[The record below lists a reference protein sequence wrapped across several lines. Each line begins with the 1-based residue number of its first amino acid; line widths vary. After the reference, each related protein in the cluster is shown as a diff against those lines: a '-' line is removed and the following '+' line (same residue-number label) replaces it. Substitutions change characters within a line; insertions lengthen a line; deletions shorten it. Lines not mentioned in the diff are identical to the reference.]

1 MIALSSS
8 RTVTNDL
15 PLYLICAVQMLLQLD
30 VSIVNVALASM
41 DRDLGFAGGLQWVA
55 GGYALAYGSLL
66 LVGGRLAD
74 RLGHKPVLLVGL
86 VAFALA
92 SLVGGLAGDP
102 AVLIGARVG
111 QGMAAAAVAPA
122 ALALLTTLFETPA
135 ERARA
140 LGFSQAAMAGGATI
154 AVIVGGAL
162 VELFG
167 WRAVMLVNLP
177 LIAILV
183 PLLVLR
189 VPARGGSAGNG
200 SGWLAP
206 ALVSLALLGIVS
218 GLGLAETAGFA
229 SPVVIGLIVAGLVFG
244 AVWVGIERRSATPML
259 PGGFLASR
267 QRATALVTIFGLG
280 GVMAGYVFFV
290 TLYLQRVLELPPFM
304 TGLALVPSTVMVM
317 SVSLLVGR
325 SLIDRW
331 GLKPVLLA
339 GVALVTLGQ
348 ALLALAGGGPYWTTV
363 LPGLVVTAGGMGLAL
378 PAASVSF
385 MAGVDERVRGTAGGL
400 IVTGQQTG
408 VAAALAVLTVVA
420 AGGGGTDYAFAT
432 AFAGTA
438 GLAALVLV
446 VLLIGFPRE
455 PKARSGV

>member
-41 DRDLGFAGGLQWVA
+41 DRELGFAGGLQWVA

-66 LVGGRLAD
+66 LLGGRLAD
-74 RLGHKPVLLVGL
+74 RIGHKPLLLAGL

-102 AVLIGARVG
+102 SVLVGARVA

-154 AVIVGGAL
+154 AVVVGGAL

-177 LIAILV
+177 LIAILL

-189 VPARGGSAGNG
+189 VPARGGATAERVN
-200 SGWLAP
+200 WLPP
-206 ALVSLALLGIVS
+206 ALVSLALCGIVS
-218 GLGLAETAGFA
+218 GLGLAETEGFTSPMVNGLMAAG
-229 SPVVIGLIVAGLVFG
+229 
-244 AVWVGIERRSATPML
+244 VGIGAAWLVLERRSATPML
-259 PGGFLASR
+259 PAGFLASR
-267 QRATALVTIFGLG
+267 QRASALFAIFGLG

-290 TLYLQRVLELPPFM
+290 TLYLQRVLELPPFL
-304 TGLALVPSTVMVM
+304 TGLALVPSTVVVM

-325 SLIDRW
+325 SLIGKW

-348 ALLALAGGGPYWTTV
+348 VALALAGGGPYWTTV
-363 LPGLVVTAGGMGLAL
+363 LPGLVLTAGGMGLAL
-378 PAASVSF
+378 PAGSVAF

-408 VAAALAVLTVVA
+408 VAAALAVLVTI
-420 AGGGGTDYAFAT
+420 AGNAGSTDYQFST

-438 GLAALVLV
+438 ALAGAVFVALAAF
-446 VLLIGFPRE
+446 FPKRT
-455 PKARSGV
+455 A

>member
-1 MIALSSS
+1 MIALSST

-66 LVGGRLAD
+66 LLGGRLAD
-74 RLGHKPVLLVGL
+74 RLGHKPVLLAGL

-92 SLVGGLAGDP
+92 SLVGGFAGDP
-102 AVLIGARVG
+102 AVLVGARVA
-111 QGMAAAAVAPA
+111 QGIAAAAVAPA

-154 AVIVGGAL
+154 AVIVGGGL

-177 LIAILV
+177 LIGILL
-183 PLLVLR
+183 PLLALR
-189 VPARGGSAGNG
+189 VPTRGGTAESA
-200 SGWLAP
+200 SWLPP
-206 ALVSLALLGIVS
+206 ALASLALCGIVS
-218 GLGLAETAGFA
+218 GLGLAETAGLA
-229 SPVVIGLIVAGLVFG
+229 SPLVVGLVGAGLVVSG
-244 AVWVGIERRSATPML
+244 LWMANERRARSPLL
-259 PGGFLASR
+259 PPGFLASR
-267 QRATALVTIFGLG
+267 QRAIALATICGLG

-290 TLYLQRVLELPPFM
+290 TLYLQRELGLPPFM

-317 SVSLLVGR
+317 GVSLLVGR
-325 SLIDRW
+325 TLIGRW
-331 GLKPVLLA
+331 GLKPVLLC

-348 ALLALAGGGPYWTTV
+348 ALLALAGGGSYWTTV

-378 PAASVSF
+378 PAGSVAF

-408 VAAALAVLTVVA
+408 VAVALAVLTGVA
-420 AGGGGTDYAFAT
+420 AGGGGTDYEFAT

-446 VLLIGFPRE
+446 SLIFGFPRE
-455 PKARSGV
+455 PNRNSGV

>member
-30 VSIVNVALASM
+30 VSIVNVALAAM
-41 DRDLGFAGGLQWVA
+41 DRELGFAGGLQWVA

-66 LVGGRLAD
+66 LLGGRLAD
-74 RLGHKPVLLVGL
+74 RIGHKPLLLAGL
-86 VAFALA
+86 VAFAFA

-102 AVLIGARVG
+102 AVLVGARVA
-111 QGMAAAAVAPA
+111 QGIAAAAVAPA

-154 AVIVGGAL
+154 AVVLGGAL

-177 LIAILV
+177 LIAILL
-183 PLLVLR
+183 PLLMLR
-189 VPARGGSAGNG
+189 VPARGGGNAQRA
-200 SGWLAP
+200 GWLSP
-206 ALVSLALLGIVS
+206 ALVSLALCGVVS
-218 GLGLAETAGFA
+218 GLGLAETEGFA
-229 SPVVIGLIVAGLVFG
+229 SPMVIGLMGFGL
-244 AVWVGIERRSATPML
+244 AVGVTWLALERRSATPML
-259 PGGFLASR
+259 SAGFLASR
-267 QRATALVTIFGLG
+267 QRATALFTIFGLG

-290 TLYLQRVLELPPFM
+290 TLYLQRVLELPPFL
-304 TGLALVPSTVMVM
+304 TGLALVPSTVVVM

-325 SLIDRW
+325 SLIGKW

-339 GVALVTLGQ
+339 GVALVAVGQ
-348 ALLALAGGGPYWTTV
+348 VLLALAGGGPYWTTV
-363 LPGLVVTAGGMGLAL
+363 LPGLVLTAAGMGLAL
-378 PAASVSF
+378 PAGSVAF
-385 MAGVDERVRGTAGGL
+385 MAGVEEKVRGTAGGL

-408 VAAALAVLTVVA
+408 VAAALAVLVTVA
-420 AGGGGTDYAFAT
+420 AGSGGTDYDFAAAFL
-432 AFAGTA
+432 GTA
-438 GLAALVLV
+438 VLASAVFAALA
-446 VLLIGFPRE
+446 GFF
-455 PKARSGV
+455 PKGTA

>member
-41 DRDLGFAGGLQWVA
+41 DRELGFAGGLQWVA

-66 LVGGRLAD
+66 LLGGRLAD
-74 RLGHKPVLLVGL
+74 RLGHKPLLLGGL

-92 SLVGGLAGDP
+92 SLVGGLAGNP
-102 AVLIGARVG
+102 AVLVGARVA
-111 QGMAAAAVAPA
+111 QGIAAAAVAPA
-122 ALALLTTLFETPA
+122 ALALLTTLFETPV

-154 AVIVGGAL
+154 AVVVGGAL

-177 LIAILV
+177 LIAILL
-183 PLLVLR
+183 PLLVWR
-189 VPARGGSAGNG
+189 VPARGGGTADRVS
-200 SGWLAP
+200 WLAP
-206 ALVSLALLGIVS
+206 ALVSLALCGVVS
-218 GLGLAETAGFA
+218 GLGLAETEGFT
-229 SPVVIGLIVAGLVFG
+229 SPMVNGLIAAGLG
-244 AVWVGIERRSATPML
+244 AGAAWLWLERRSAAPML
-259 PGGFLASR
+259 PVGFLASR
-267 QRATALVTIFGLG
+267 QRVAALFTIFGLG

-290 TLYLQRVLELPPFM
+290 TLYLQRVLGLPPFL
-304 TGLALVPSTVMVM
+304 TGLALVPSTVVVM

-325 SLIDRW
+325 TLIGKF

-339 GVALVTLGQ
+339 GVALVMLGQ
-348 ALLALAGGGPYWTTV
+348 VLLALAGGGSYWTTV
-363 LPGLVVTAGGMGLAL
+363 LPGLVLTAGGMGLAL
-378 PAASVSF
+378 PAGSVAF

-408 VAAALAVLTVVA
+408 VAAALAVLVTIASVP
-420 AGGGGTDYAFAT
+420 GDTDYQFGM
-432 AFAGTA
+432 AFAGTSA
-438 GLAALVLV
+438 LAATVLLVL
-446 VLLIGFPRE
+446 LAGFPR
-455 PKARSGV
+455 KSG

>member
-1 MIALSSS
+1 MIALSTT

-66 LVGGRLAD
+66 LIDGRLAD
-74 RLGHKPVLLVGL
+74 RLGHKPVLLTGL

-102 AVLIGARVG
+102 AVLIGARIA
-111 QGMAAAAVAPA
+111 QGIAAAAVAPA

-177 LIAILV
+177 LIAILW

-189 VPARGGSAGNG
+189 VPARGGHAPDRGN
-200 SGWLAP
+200 WLAP
-206 ALVSLALLGIVS
+206 ALVSLALLAIVS
-218 GLGLAETAGFA
+218 GLGLAETIGFA
-229 SPVVIGLIVAGLVFG
+229 SPMVLALIVAGLACAAAWL
-244 AVWVGIERRSATPML
+244 AVERRSPAPML
-259 PGGFLASR
+259 PAGFLASR
-267 QRATALVTIFGLG
+267 QRATALFTIFGLG
-280 GVMAGYVFFV
+280 GAMAGYVFFV
-290 TLYLQRVLELPPFM
+290 TLYLQRVLGLPPFM

-325 SLIDRW
+325 SLITRW

-339 GVALVTLGQ
+339 GVTLVATGQ
-348 ALLALAGGGPYWTTV
+348 ALLALANGGPYWLTV

-378 PAASVSF
+378 PAASVAF
-385 MAGVDERVRGTAGGL
+385 MAGVGERVRGTAGGL

-408 VAAALAVLTVVA
+408 VAATLAILTALAS
-420 AGGGGTDYAFAT
+420 GGGGTDYAFAT
-432 AFAGTA
+432 AFTGTA
-438 GLAALVLV
+438 TLAALVLV
-446 VLLIGFPRE
+446 ALIVAFPRQ
-455 PKARSGV
+455 SQ

>member
-1 MIALSSS
+1 MIALSAS
-8 RTVTNDL
+8 RKVTNDL

-74 RLGHKPVLLVGL
+74 RLGYKPALLWGL
-86 VAFALA
+86 LAFALA
-92 SLVGGLAGDP
+92 SLVGGLATHP
-102 AVLIGARVG
+102 TVLVGARVA
-111 QGMAAAAVAPA
+111 QGIAAAAVAPA

-177 LIAILV
+177 LIAILL
-183 PLLVLR
+183 PLLALR
-189 VPARGGSAGNG
+189 VPTRGGTTARAS
-200 SGWLAP
+200 WLPP
-206 ALVSLALLGIVS
+206 AMVSLALCGIVS
-218 GLGLAETAGFA
+218 GLGLAESEGFLD
-229 SPVVIGLIVAGLVFG
+229 PVVIGLVAAGLVVG
-244 AVWVGIERRSATPML
+244 AAWLVGERRSATPML
-259 PGGFLASR
+259 PGDFFASR
-267 QRATALVTIFGLG
+267 QRAAALFTIFGLG

-290 TLYLQRVLELPPFM
+290 TLYLQRVVGLPPFM

-317 SVSLLVGR
+317 GVSLLVGR
-325 SLIDRW
+325 SLIGKW

-339 GVALVTLGQ
+339 GVGLVALGQ
-348 ALLALAGGGPYWTTV
+348 ALLAAAGGGPYWTTV

-378 PAASVSF
+378 PAASVAF
-385 MAGVDERVRGTAGGL
+385 MAGVDERIRGTAGGL
-400 IVTGQQTG
+400 IVTAQQIG
-408 VAAALAVLTVVA
+408 VAASLSALVAV

-432 AFAGTA
+432 AFLGTA
-438 GLAALVLV
+438 GLATLTLLVLLV
-446 VLLIGFPRE
+446 GFPR
-455 PKARSGV
+455 PARRASGSA

>member
-41 DRDLGFAGGLQWVA
+41 DSDLGFAGGLQWVA

-66 LVGGRLAD
+66 LLGGRLAD
-74 RLGHKPVLLVGL
+74 RLGHKPLLLGGL
-86 VAFALA
+86 VVFALA
-92 SLVGGLAGDP
+92 SLVGGLAGNP
-102 AVLIGARVG
+102 AVLVGARIA
-111 QGMAAAAVAPA
+111 QAMAAAAVAPA

-154 AVIVGGAL
+154 AVVVGGGL

-177 LIAILV
+177 LIAMLL
-183 PLLVLR
+183 PLLAMR
-189 VPARGGSAGNG
+189 VPARGGAAASRG
-200 SGWLAP
+200 SWLSP
-206 ALVSLALLGIVS
+206 ALVSLALCGVVS
-218 GLGLAETAGFA
+218 GLGLAETEGFA
-229 SPVVIGLIVAGLVFG
+229 SPIVIGLIAAGLAVAG
-244 AVWVGIERRSATPML
+244 VWVAMERRSATPML
-259 PGGFLASR
+259 PTGLLASR
-267 QRATALVTIFGLG
+267 QRVAALFTIFGLG

-290 TLYLQRVLELPPFM
+290 TLYLQRVVGLPPFL
-304 TGLALVPSTVMVM
+304 TGLALVPSTIVVM

-325 SLIDRW
+325 TLIGRW
-331 GLKPVLLA
+331 GLKPVLLV

-348 ALLALAGGGPYWTTV
+348 GLLAVAGGGSYWTTV
-363 LPGLVVTAGGMGLAL
+363 LPGLVLTAGGMGLAL
-378 PAASVSF
+378 PAGSVAF
-385 MAGVDERVRGTAGGL
+385 MAGVDGRVRGTAGGL

-408 VAAALAVLTVVA
+408 VAAALAVLVTIA
-420 AGGGGTDYAFAT
+420 AGAGGTDYDFAT
-432 AFAGTA
+432 AFAGTSA
-438 GLAALVLV
+438 LAVTVLLVLLAA
-446 VLLIGFPRE
+446 FPRL
-455 PKARSGV
+455 PR

>member
-1 MIALSSS
+1 MIALSST

-66 LVGGRLAD
+66 LLGGRLAD
-74 RLGHKPVLLVGL
+74 RLGHKPVLLTGL

-102 AVLIGARVG
+102 AVLVGARVA
-111 QGMAAAAVAPA
+111 QGVAAAAVAPA
-122 ALALLTTLFETPA
+122 ALALLTTLFETPS

-177 LIAILV
+177 LIGILL
-183 PLLVLR
+183 PLLALR
-189 VPARGGSAGNG
+189 VPARGGAA
-200 SGWLAP
+200 AP
-206 ALVSLALLGIVS
+206 ASWLSPALASLALCGIVC
-218 GLGLAETAGFA
+218 GLGLAETVGFA
-229 SPVVIGLIVAGLVFG
+229 SPLVIGLIAAGLATG
-244 AVWVGIERRSATPML
+244 GLWVANERAAQNPLL
-259 PGGFLASR
+259 PRGFLASR
-267 QRATALVTIFGLG
+267 QRSLALATIFGLG

-290 TLYLQRVLELPPFM
+290 TLYLQRVLGLPPFM

-317 SVSLLVGR
+317 GVSLLVGR
-325 SLIDRW
+325 SLIGRW
-331 GLKPVLLA
+331 GLKPVLLG

-378 PAASVSF
+378 PAGSVAF

-408 VAAALAVLTVVA
+408 VAMALAVLTGVA
-420 AGGGGTDYAFAT
+420 AGSGGTDYHFAT

-438 GLAALVLV
+438 GLAALVLLA
-446 VLLIGFPRE
+446 LLFGFPR
-455 PKARSGV
+455 RTG